1 MVDSEK
7 LKRHMDSLNRLIRL
21 DWVELEPKNLSPADR
36 MEIRRHVTLLR
47 DELTERWSWFPGQN
61 GGLAK
66 VDSGFDYAAKF
77 SCRISIA

>member
-21 DWVELEPKNLSPADR
+21 DWVELESKNLTPADR

-47 DELTERWSWFPGQN
+47 DSPTQ
-61 GGLAK
+61 AQ
-66 VDSGFDYAAKF
+66 
-77 SCRISIA
+77 